1 MVCDDTPDPH
11 ARAWRSGTIHGDEN
25 TACRAVSQPL
35 AILEAVPVPPRAG
48 VLLPG
53 GSSATW
59 DSAPLY
65 ERATTAQQPDD
76 EEHDGDDHQ
85 HMKERADGVGPNDP
99 EQLRDQ

>member
-1 MVCDDTPDPH
+1 MD
-11 ARAWRSGTIHGDEN
+11 S
-25 TACRAVSQPL
+25 
-35 AILEAVPVPPRAG
+35 
-48 VLLPG
+48 VL
-53 GSSATW
+53 
-59 DSAPLY
+59 LY